1 MSDLIFKLVG
11 GIGLFLM
18 GMVLLT
24 DGLKAFAGDALRRWL
39 IRFTGTPAKAFAS
52 GALVTAM
59 VQSSSATTVAVIGFV
74 SAGLLPFPQA
84 VGVVMGASLGTTA
97 TGWVVAVLGLKV
109 SVGFYAL
116 PLVGIGAFLKLLAH
130 GRWRS
135 FGIAM
140 GGFGLIFIGIETLQD
155 AMHGLSSVLDLARL
169 PSSGLLGHL
178 LTMLLGIVMTVIM
191 QSSSAA
197 IATTLTALHAG
208 AVNFEQASS
217 VVIGAAVGTTVT
229 GVLAAI
235 GGSVPAKR
243 TAMAHV
249 VFNLATGLIAVVL
262 LPLFLRLIA
271 FAQHHFGLD
280 PGAMSLAAFHTIFI
294 AVGVAIFL
302 PFVDRFSDAI
312 ERLLPD
318 DGPVLTRNLD
328 TTVLHN
334 PSVALEATRRALQE
348 TAVETFRAMRCSL
361 GVAINGAV
369 APESLHE
376 AVERIQEFFRIIPP
390 VAEDE
395 PLSHS
400 RIAQIHAIEHLARLQ
415 PHLTPPASVRAVLDD
430 RRLLTAMKM
439 SGDILAQGE
448 SGLRGEAADGWL
460 ARLEQATADLAQLRR
475 LERPKILQ
483 QTAGGISAP
492 SRALDLLDAM
502 RWLDRLGYHTWRI
515 CHYLRGNDC
524 SGKSSAV
531 ANEQPEARS
540 DNHALDYPDE

>member
-1 MSDLIFKLVG
+1 MSDLVFKLVG

-52 GALVTAM
+52 GALLTAM

-84 VGVVMGASLGTTA
+84 VGVVMGASLGTTG

-109 SVGFYAL
+109 NVGFYAF

-135 FGIAM
+135 FGIAL

-155 AMHGLSSVLDLARL
+155 AMRGLSSVLDLARL

-217 VVIGAAVGTTVT
+217 LVIGAAVGTTVT
-229 GVLAAI
+229 GALAAI
-235 GGSVPAKR
+235 GGSVSAKR
-243 TAMAHV
+243 TAIAHV

-318 DGPVLTRNLD
+318 HGPVLTRNLD

-348 TAVETFRAMRCSL
+348 TAAETFHAMRCSL
-361 GVAINGAV
+361 GVAINSPV
-369 APESLHE
+369 APEPLHE
-376 AVERIQEFFRIIPP
+376 ALERIQEFFRIIPP

-400 RIAQIHAIEHLARLQ
+400 RIAQLHAIEHLARLQ
-415 PHLTPPASVRAVLDD
+415 PRLAPPASVRAVLDD
-430 RRLLTAMKM
+430 RRLVIAMKM
-439 SGDILAQGE
+439 SGEILAQGE
-448 SGLRGEAADGWL
+448 AGLRGEAANDWL
-460 ARLEQATADLAQLRR
+460 AQLEQAAADLAQLRR

-483 QTAGGISAP
+483 QTAGGISVP

-515 CHYLRGNDC
+515 CHYLGGEDL
-524 SGKSSAV
+524 SGQSSAV
-531 ANEQPEARS
+531 ANEQPEAKAG
-540 DNHALDYPDE
+540 NHTLDYPDE